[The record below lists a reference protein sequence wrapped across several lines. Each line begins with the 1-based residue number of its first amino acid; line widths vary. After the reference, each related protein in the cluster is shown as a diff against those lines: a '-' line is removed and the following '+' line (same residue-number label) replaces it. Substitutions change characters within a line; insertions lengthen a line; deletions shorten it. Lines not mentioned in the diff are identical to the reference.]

1 MTDPAIIKEFG
12 IHDANPFFSTLLTK
26 PYLDSVVISPHLYG
40 PSVSNRKDFYKGKDW
55 MESLD
60 KAFGYLGQKPG
71 YCANGK
77 CHVFPIAV
85 GEFGS
90 RFTNP
95 EDLAHLSDLALY
107 MNAQGAGNTGGHK
120 AFNNW
125 FYCESRGRQAAANM
139 SDGRGGEGVGASLQ
153 ASSMW
158 RCSPWRKVLL
168 ADKTQLQSKGTNTAL
183 ACCNRS
189 QEVMPCRVVLTTVL
203 ACLPADACCIQ
214 GATTP
219 TAVTLAVW
227 LTTPGK

>member
-1 MTDPAIIKEFG
+1 VTDPAIIKEYG

-125 FYCESRGRQAAANM
+125 FYCECHEAPA
-139 SDGRGGEGVGASLQ
+139 DVLFCVGRGCGREI
-153 ASSMW
+153 ASSVHAALQPVIAGAAMP
-158 RCSPWRKVLL
+158 CCAEPLLL
-168 ADKTQLQSKGTNTAL
+168 AFAG
-183 ACCNRS
+183 
-189 QEVMPCRVVLTTVL
+189 V
-203 ACLPADACCIQ
+203 CCIQ
-214 GATTP
+214 GATMP
-219 TAVTLAVW
+219 TAVTPAVW
-227 LTTPGK
+227 LTTPGEYHAVTHPG